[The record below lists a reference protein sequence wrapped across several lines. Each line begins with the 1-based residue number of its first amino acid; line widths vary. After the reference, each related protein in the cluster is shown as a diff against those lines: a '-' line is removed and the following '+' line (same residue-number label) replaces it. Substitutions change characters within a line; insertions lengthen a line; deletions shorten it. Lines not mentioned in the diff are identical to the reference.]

1 MKGSMEEILR
11 FVEQNDAFS
20 IISHVAP
27 DGDTI
32 GSGTALSRI
41 LRRLGKR
48 TENVCCDQV
57 PDAYKFIPGA
67 EEMLL
72 PEDAHFCVKS
82 KDAADAVQERFHL
95 RGQTPCAQW
104 VYTKKDAPI
113 VPGLEGADIRPLP
126 EEDIP
131 TAAPHYH
138 DSADYLRERS
148 QAGELWGIYEKGKL
162 AGFMGLHEEGSMGI
176 LAILPEFRRRGL
188 ASVLES
194 WVIGQQLK
202 QGQVPYGHVIE
213 GNDASTALQESLG
226 LTKAELPA
234 IWVF

>member
-1 MKGSMEEILR
+1 MNCSTIDIDQMLR
-11 FVEQNDAFS
+11 RRGGKLLYEGPEGR
-20 IISHVAP
+20 VAQCP
-27 DGDTI
+27 DGLILSDIT
-32 GSGTALSRI
+32 SGKALCGCLSF
-41 LRRLGKR
+41 L
-48 TENVCCDQV
+48 
-57 PDAYKFIPGA
+57 
-67 EEMLL
+67 LL

-104 VYTKKDAPI
+104 VYTKKDAPV
-113 VPGLEGADIRPLP
+113 VPGLEGADICPLP
-126 EEDIP
+126 EEDVP

-148 QAGELWGIYEKGKL
+148 RAGELWGIYEEGKL

-176 LAILPEFRRRGL
+176 LSILPEFRRRGL